1 MIPKVKGINQK
12 KVLLVGLIIIFTL
25 VMLVV
30 AGFMGVFN
38 RDNSSTTLGLH
49 KDNRSQISPE
59 GDNLERVA
67 QDWSSKSSGLPPP
80 SQNSNN
86 ESDSTLPNK
95 EGKVAYAPS
104 QSGDEVPP
112 IDDFQ
117 KQIIEVK
124 QTNDLNKLKRH
135 YAAYNSRTMVYT
147 RNPPESV
154 SSSNGD
160 TPSNSA
166 EGGSGSNGD
175 GQSTS
180 KTTSNVTGD
189 GVKTVEAQYKLG
201 GNNSLIATTVIPAVL
216 ISTLVSDNSGP
227 VSAQVSNDVYD
238 SKTGYQLLIPR
249 GSKMIGFY
257 NGRIAYGSTRID
269 VAFRQLCFPDGRC
282 IDLAQEP
289 GTDPQGSI
297 GLHDQVDNH
306 YWQLFGLNFIGS
318 VIKNGASYAQSSA
331 ASGAGLQPSAGG
343 VTQDMGQ
350 ATNQVIDS
358 KIQTSPT
365 ITIRGGSIIRIM
377 LTNNM
382 ILKPYNDEEE

>member
-12 KVLLVGLIIIFTL
+12 KVVIVSFIIIFTL
-25 VMLVV
+25 IILVF
-30 AGFMGVFN
+30 AGFMGVLN
-38 RDNSSTTLGLH
+38 RDNSSTTLGLN
-49 KDNRSQISPE
+49 KDNRSQINPE

-67 QDWSSKSSGLPPP
+67 QDWSSKPSGLPTQTANNA
-80 SQNSNN
+80 SDVTSSNK
-86 ESDSTLPNK
+86 K
-95 EGKVAYAPS
+95 EDKSAYTPT
-104 QSGDEVPP
+104 QSSDEVPP

-117 KQIIEVK
+117 KQIIEVR

-135 YAAYNSRTMVYT
+135 YAAYNSRTMVYA
-147 RNPPESV
+147 RAAPEANSSAKSD
-154 SSSNGD
+154 SSSG
-160 TPSNSA
+160 SA
-166 EGGSGSNGD
+166 EGGSGSNAD
-175 GQSTS
+175 GQSSTS
-180 KTTSNVTGD
+180 KTATNATGD
-189 GVKTVEAQYKLG
+189 GVKTLEAQYKLG

-269 VAFRQLCFPDGRC
+269 VAFRQLCFPNGQC

-331 ASGAGLQPSAGG
+331 ASGTGLQPSAGG

-350 ATNQVIDS
+350 TTNQVIDS

-382 ILKPYNDEEE
+382 ILKPYNEEE